1 MVNYKT
7 IMSFGKHKGKT
18 VKEVMETD
26 PSYLLWADDNVE
38 GFELSDYLRDKAEEM
53 DEKFTIENEF
63 FKDLH
68 HYEDPGWELFNSD
81 WGDRD

>member
-7 IMSFGKHKGKT
+7 IMTFGKHKGKT

-26 PSYLLWADDNVE
+26 ASYLLWADENVQ
-38 GFELSDYLRDKAEEM
+38 GFELSNYLRDKAEEYS
-53 DEKFTIENEF
+53 
-63 FKDLH
+63 
-68 HYEDPGWELFNSD
+68 YEDNMDDLIFDYMAED

>member
-1 MVNYKT
+1 MITYKH
-7 IMSFGKHKGKT
+7 IMTFGKYKGKT
-18 VKEVMETD
+18 VKEVIFED

-53 DEKFTIENEF
+53 SAEEDYWEPSWG
-63 FKDLH
+63 DLN
-68 HYEDPGWELFNSD
+68 DN

>member
-7 IMSFGKHKGKT
+7 VFTFGKHKGKT
-18 VKEVMETD
+18 VKEVLFED

-38 GFELSDYLRDKAEEM
+38 GFDLSDYLRDKAEEYHA
-53 DEKFTIENEF
+53 EENSYEPT
-63 FKDLH
+63 
-68 HYEDPGWELFNSD
+68 YEDLNPD